1 MSVSILGKKIGM
13 TQVFDEVGNRVPVTM
28 IEAGPCPV
36 LKVKT
41 AEGRDGY
48 DAVVLGFGK
57 VREKTITRPQQG
69 QFKKWGAEPTR
80 WVREIRLKPEEAE
93 KYPAGETVDVTLFE
107 RGEKIDVIGTSRGRG
122 FTGVMKRH
130 GFHGT
135 RQTHGTHEAF
145 RHGGS
150 IGMCA
155 YPARVFKGK
164 KMPGQFGN
172 KRITSLNLTV
182 AAVLPE
188 KNLILIKGAVPGAP
202 NGLITIRKAIKT
214 PARKAG

>member
-1 MSVSILGKKIGM
+1 MSITILGKKIGM
-13 TQVFDEVGNRVPVTM
+13 TQVFDEFGNRVPVTM

-36 LKVKT
+36 LQVKT

-57 VREKTITRPQQG
+57 GRVKSMTKPELGR
-69 QFKKWGAEPTR
+69 FKKLGLEPTR
-80 WVREIRLKPEEAE
+80 YVREVRVTPAEAE
-93 KYPAGETVDVTLFE
+93 NYPAGESVDVSLFE
-107 RGEKIDVIGTSRGRG
+107 RGEKVDVIGNSRGRG

-130 GFHGT
+130 GFHGA
-135 RQTHGTHEAF
+135 RRTHGTHEYF

-150 IGMCA
+150 IGACA

-164 KMPGQFGN
+164 KMPGHYGN
-172 KRITSLNLTV
+172 TRITTLNVKV

-188 KNLILIKGAVPGAP
+188 KNMILIRGSVPGPP
-202 NGLITIRKAIKT
+202 NGLITIRKAVKT
-214 PARKAG
+214 PLKKAG